1 LREQVLAKKGA
12 HLLRYA
18 SSRGDIE
25 LRKAIA
31 AYLCDFRGANC
42 HADQIVVVGGTQ
54 QAMLAC
60 ALALINEG
68 EVAWIEDP
76 VFHQA
81 SVDCDARDPVLQRHL
96 PRKLRQF
103 LEYLDENHL
112 AKVFFIR
119 STRTMG
125 SDDLGHERIELSHQ
139 CASRLIVMLER
150 SMNKRTCVSIIHVIE
165 SASTPVAMTATGP
178 LWLQFWV

>member
-1 LREQVLAKKGA
+1 
-12 HLLRYA
+12 
-18 SSRGDIE
+18 
-25 LRKAIA
+25 
-31 AYLCDFRGANC
+31 
-42 HADQIVVVGGTQ
+42 
-54 QAMLAC
+54 
-60 ALALINEG
+60 
-68 EVAWIEDP
+68 
-76 VFHQA
+76 
-81 SVDCDARDPVLQRHL
+81 
-96 PRKLRQF
+96 

-139 CASRLIVMLER
+139 CASRLIVMLEC